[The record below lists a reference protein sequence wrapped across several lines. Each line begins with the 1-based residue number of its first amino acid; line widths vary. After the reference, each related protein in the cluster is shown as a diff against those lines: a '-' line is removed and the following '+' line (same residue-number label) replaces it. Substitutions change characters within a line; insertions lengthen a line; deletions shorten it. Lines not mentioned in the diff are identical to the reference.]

1 MRGRIRGGS
10 LRSSKLQIALVVSAG
25 LRRRFVAAVEPK
37 WKEHLVDIGIPV
49 EACQEPPEALAQ
61 GYAQLNQA
69 EGSDVCHLPRS
80 GGGAGADAVFFG
92 ALSALDA
99 AAASGVVATPKIDS
113 APPSPA
119 RAAAAAVPIT
129 LVVGPPSRHVS
140 NVATSLQVSAD
151 RPAS

>member
-49 EACQEPPEALAQ
+49 EACQEPSEALAQ

-69 EGSDVCHLPRS
+69 EGSDVQRQHEAVGAKVIQRS
-80 GGGAGADAVFFG
+80 CCVVDEPWRCAVYV
-92 ALSALDA
+92 AYA
-99 AAASGVVATPKIDS
+99 ATTSS
-113 APPSPA
+113 SSPL
-119 RAAAAAVPIT
+119 RKEEQQQQ
-129 LVVGPPSRHVS
+129 RE
-140 NVATSLQVSAD
+140 
-151 RPAS
+151 